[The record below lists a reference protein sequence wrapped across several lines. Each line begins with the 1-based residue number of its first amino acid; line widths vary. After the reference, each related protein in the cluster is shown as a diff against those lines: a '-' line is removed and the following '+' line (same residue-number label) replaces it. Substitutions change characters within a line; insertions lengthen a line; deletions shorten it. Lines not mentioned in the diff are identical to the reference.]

1 MIRAIVIDD
10 EKMGLE
16 SLTGSLER
24 YCPEVSLVGTTQDP
38 EEGVNLINL
47 HKPDLVFLDIQMPKL
62 SGFDVLN
69 QVDKTDFE
77 VIFVTSY
84 DKYAIKAIRFS
95 ALDYLLKPIEIDDL
109 VQAVRRAGTN
119 ITLKTGAD
127 QRYASV
133 LHNVRQHYSIERLAI
148 PSLDGIDFF
157 ETRDIIF
164 MQASGSYTTIFL
176 IGNRNHV
183 VSKNLKDFE
192 LMLGT
197 QRFCRVHH
205 SFLINL
211 HHVIKYVK
219 GEGGYVILN
228 ENHEVDISRRR
239 KDFFMNMLDK
249 I

>member
-24 YCPEVSLVGTTQDP
+24 YCPEVRLIGTTQDP

-69 QVDKTDFE
+69 QVDKIDFE

-176 IGNRNHV
+176 TGNKDHL

-192 LMLGT
+192 QMLGT
-197 QRFCRVHH
+197 QGFCRVHH

-228 ENHEVDISRRR
+228 ENHQVDISRRR

>member
-84 DKYAIKAIRFS
+84 DKYAIKAIRFI

-133 LHNVRQHYSIERLAI
+133 LHNVRQHYSIERL
-148 PSLDGIDFF
+148 
-157 ETRDIIF
+157 
-164 MQASGSYTTIFL
+164 
-176 IGNRNHV
+176 
-183 VSKNLKDFE
+183 
-192 LMLGT
+192 
-197 QRFCRVHH
+197 
-205 SFLINL
+205 
-211 HHVIKYVK
+211 
-219 GEGGYVILN
+219 
-228 ENHEVDISRRR
+228 
-239 KDFFMNMLDK
+239 
-249 I
+249 